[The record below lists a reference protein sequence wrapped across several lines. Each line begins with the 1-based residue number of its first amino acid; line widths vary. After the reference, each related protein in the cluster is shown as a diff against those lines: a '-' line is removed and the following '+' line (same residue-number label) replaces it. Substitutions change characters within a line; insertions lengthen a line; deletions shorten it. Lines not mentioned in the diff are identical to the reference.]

1 MRGINEIMSAL
12 RNVPTSGGMSSM
24 GALGDIAQR
33 ISSAMPSGA
42 ENPQPFGNLLEHGK
56 EEEQPEA
63 LPVAQDKAVE
73 RPVGAVAM
81 LGMKTAIARPGVS
94 ASKWENPY
102 VSAAIPPL
110 LLLHRLE
117 GQSVTYDATM
127 RSQLGLEVRMF
138 REKLA
143 ASGEESRWADDA
155 SYLLCT
161 HIDELLNEECRKQNL
176 PLPEKSLLV
185 EFHGDAWG
193 GEDCFAKLQV
203 AMDEDHPP
211 LALLEFYEVILGLGF
226 QGRYQVI
233 DRGDIL
239 LQDLRSKLHR
249 MIWHR
254 APDGM
259 ALRTGLPKVVKPRWL
274 TPFRL
279 FLIGLALL
287 CVVYLAGIFD
297 VATRGSP
304 LREALA
310 AYEPPVREINITE
323 RLPPPLPELIAEG
336 WLTAERRDEGWLLIF
351 RADGAF
357 ESGKADIRDE
367 FLPNLTRLGAAFAP
381 WPGDL
386 EVIGHTDLTPIKAS
400 RFPTNQALSEARAN
414 EVAKLLTQQVAGSK
428 VARKVSSSG
437 KGETEPVIA
446 EINPAANLK
455 NRRVEVLWKVAAT
468 QRVVEEMIPGVDA
481 IDPGRGAET
490 QGVAEETI
498 R

>member
-12 RNVPTSGGMSSM
+12 RNIPTSGGVSSM

-33 ISSAMPSGA
+33 ISSSMPHGA
-42 ENPQPFGNLLEHGK
+42 ENPQPFGNLLEHSEDK
-56 EEEQPEA
+56 EMQQAPVD
-63 LPVAQDKAVE
+63 LPVIKEKPVD
-73 RPVGAVAM
+73 RSVGAVAM
-81 LGMKTAIARPGVS
+81 LGMRNAIARPGVA
-94 ASKWENPY
+94 ASKWQNPY
-102 VSAAIPPL
+102 ISAAIPPL

-117 GQSVTYDATM
+117 DQGITFDTSL
-127 RSQLGLEVRMF
+127 RGQLGLEVRMF

-143 ASGEESRWADDA
+143 SSGEESRWIDDA

-161 HIDELLNEECRKQNL
+161 HIDELLNEACRKQDL

-193 GEDCFAKLQV
+193 GEDCFIKLET
-203 AMDEDHPP
+203 AMSQERPP
-211 LALLEFYEVILGLGF
+211 IALLELYEVILGLGF

-233 DRGDIL
+233 DRGDVL

-249 MIWHR
+249 MIWDR
-254 APDGM
+254 APDGL
-259 ALRTGLPKVVKPRWL
+259 ALRSGLPKVFKPRWL

-279 FLIGLALL
+279 FLIGVALL
-287 CVVYLAGIFD
+287 SIAYLAGVFD
-297 VATRGSP
+297 VAMRGSP

-310 AYEPPVREINITE
+310 AYEPPVREINISET
-323 RLPPPLPELIAEG
+323 LPPPLPELIAEG
-336 WLTAERRDEGWLLIF
+336 WLTAERRENGWLLIF

-357 ESGKADIRDE
+357 EPGKAEIRPE

-386 EVIGHTDLTPIKAS
+386 EIIGHTDLTPILAS
-400 RFPTNQALSEARAN
+400 KFPSNQALSEARAN
-414 EVAKLLTQQVAGSK
+414 EVAKLIQQQVAGGK
-428 VARKVSSSG
+428 AQRQVTASG
-437 KGETEPVIA
+437 MGEKAPVVA

-468 QRVVEEMIPGVDA
+468 RRVVTEI
-481 IDPGRGAET
+481 
-490 QGVAEETI
+490 I

>member
-12 RNVPTSGGMSSM
+12 RNIPTSGGVSSM

-33 ISSAMPSGA
+33 ISSSMPRGA
-42 ENPQPFGNLLEHGK
+42 DNPQPFGNLLEHPDEK
-56 EEEQPEA
+56 EAAQAPVD
-63 LPVAQDKAVE
+63 LPVSKEKPVD
-73 RPVGAVAM
+73 RSVGAVAM
-81 LGMKTAIARPGVS
+81 LGMRTSIARPGVA
-94 ASKWENPY
+94 ASKWQNPY

-117 GQSVTYDATM
+117 DQSFSFDPSL
-127 RSQLGLEVRMF
+127 RGQLGLELRMF

-143 ASGEESRWADDA
+143 SSGEESQWIDDA

-161 HIDELLNEECRKQNL
+161 HIDELLNEACRKHDL

-193 GEDCFAKLQV
+193 GEDCFLKLET
-203 AMDEDHPP
+203 AMNQERPP
-211 LALLEFYEVILGLGF
+211 IALLELYEIILGLGF

-233 DRGDIL
+233 DRGDVL

-254 APDGM
+254 APEGL
-259 ALRTGLPKVVKPRWL
+259 ALRSGLPKVFKQSWL

-279 FLIGLALL
+279 FLIGAALL
-287 CVVYLAGIFD
+287 SIAYLAGVFD
-297 VATRGSP
+297 ISMRGSP

-310 AYEPPVREINITE
+310 AYEPPVREINISET
-323 RLPPPLPELIAEG
+323 LPPPLPELIAEG
-336 WLTAERRDEGWLLIF
+336 WLTAERRENGWLLIF

-357 ESGKADIRDE
+357 EPGKAEIRPE

-386 EVIGHTDLTPIKAS
+386 EIIGHTDLTPILAS
-400 RFPTNQALSEARAN
+400 KFPSNQALSEARAR
-414 EVAKLLTQQVAGSK
+414 EVAKLIQQQVLGSK
-428 VARKVSSSG
+428 VQRQVTSSG
-437 KGETEPVIA
+437 MGEKAPVIN

-468 QRVVEEMIPGVDA
+468 RRVVTEI
-481 IDPGRGAET
+481 
-490 QGVAEETI
+490 I